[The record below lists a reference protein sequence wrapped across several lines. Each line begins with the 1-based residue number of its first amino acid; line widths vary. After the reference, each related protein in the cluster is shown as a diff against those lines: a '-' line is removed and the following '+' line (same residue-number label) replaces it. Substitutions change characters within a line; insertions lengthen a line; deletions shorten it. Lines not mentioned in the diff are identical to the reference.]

1 MLFEQHVLGQQERIT
16 EVHCSEMAEGVQED
30 VATRSSLIA
39 TTVTSVWLRSVRR
52 ASRPMRPY
60 PLIRTRSGA
69 FFFLL
74 NIEHTEREQ
83 SSALCSGAT
92 LMPTEVTASGM
103 VRNEIPCG

>member
-1 MLFEQHVLGQQERIT
+1 
-16 EVHCSEMAEGVQED
+16 MAEGVQED

-74 NIEHTEREQ
+74 NIEHTERERE
-83 SSALCSGAT
+83 SRAVDSFRRRAEWRKKIVPSVLLLS
-92 LMPTEVTASGM
+92 LLFTEFYFFRGTDNLGDGTV
-103 VRNEIPCG
+103 PLL